1 MSSKFYGL
9 KGKLN
14 KINKEVTAK
23 AVEKAEAAAAVEGA
37 AEDTNH
43 AEIVSLLESLNDS
56 DTLDKAEAAITVAS
70 PLEENIPVPVAPVG
84 RNPMSHIAYNIY
96 WDDVER
102 AYSLCT
108 IEYNLS
114 KGEARIVET
123 KRIADNPSVS
133 LHKLNG
139 LIALKLLKKEEVY

>member
-14 KINKEVTAK
+14 KINKEVTGK
-23 AVEKAEAAAAVEGA
+23 AVEKAEAASNI
-37 AEDTNH
+37 EDTTDYVADPN
-43 AEIVSLLESLNDS
+43 EIKELLESLNHS
-56 DTLDKAEAAITVAS
+56 SAIEEAEVAVTKAETPAAVVAS
-70 PLEENIPVPVAPVG
+70 PED
-84 RNPMSHIAYNIY
+84 RNTMSHIAYNIY
-96 WDDVER
+96 WDNIER
-102 AYSLCT
+102 AYGLCT

-114 KGEARIVET
+114 RNEAKIVET
-123 KRIADNPSVS
+123 KRLADNPSVA